1 VAEPVFTNSRG
12 EQDNALPLRRD
23 LPSPTDSR
31 HLVFE
36 GIEIA
41 GIRVTERGFAAKDM
55 YFAPAFPAKRKGPG
69 HSNHT
74 LRFDR
79 DDFRG

>member
-1 VAEPVFTNSRG
+1 
-12 EQDNALPLRRD
+12 
-23 LPSPTDSR
+23 
-31 HLVFE
+31 
-36 GIEIA
+36 
-41 GIRVTERGFAAKDM
+41 VTERGFAAKDM

-74 LRFDR
+74 PRFDR